1 MELPSSFGLTP
12 VPRDDGRLNLVGKDV
27 AGADYVARVTSGPEV
42 APADIEALHANDR
55 EATNARE
62 FCAKLIS
69 DKERREQ
76 HAADAMLADYME
88 PAERVCHAGTHKAD
102 RTVGYSRAYAANFD
116 KVFN

>member
-12 VPRDDGRLNLVGKDV
+12 IPRDDGRLNLVGKDDT
-27 AGADYVARVTSGPEV
+27 GSEYVARVTQSNEV

-55 EATNARE
+55 EATNARQ
-62 FCAKLIS
+62 FCADLMETKARNE
-69 DKERREQ
+69 KQ
-76 HAADAMLADYME
+76 YADALLDDYME
-88 PAERVCHAGTHKAD
+88 PANIVCHAGTHKAD